1 MMGHKYIIVYS
12 ARTVDDEGVHGEIHI
27 ETEKPLETQEELQE
41 VARSIGQQHSGY
53 VEVAL
58 NKITEVVDGE

>member
-1 MMGHKYIIVYS
+1 MMDHKYIIVYS

-27 ETEKPLETQEELQE
+27 TTEKPLETQEELQE
-41 VARSIGQQHSGY
+41 VARSIGAQHSGY

-58 NKITEVVDGE
+58 NKITEVVDGK